1 MVIFDPYIHI
11 MAKFGKW
18 LGGGLGWAIG
28 GPIGG
33 LVGFAIG
40 SMLDNASLTIHH
52 GQYGSEPLTTV
63 RTGRGTTTPGD
74 FAVSLLV
81 LSAAVMKSDGKTMR
95 SELDFVKNFLVQQ
108 FGEEAARE
116 QIKLLGDILKQDIP
130 LQDVCL
136 QIRQHMPMSA
146 RLQLLHYL
154 YGISK
159 ADGDIQESEISVIEQ
174 IASYLNISA
183 ADSASLKAMYYRDTE
198 SDYKILE
205 IDKLASDEDVKKAYR
220 KMAMKYHPDKVGDM
234 GEGVQK
240 AAEEKFKRVQEAYEN
255 IKKKR
260 NLA

>member
-1 MVIFDPYIHI
+1 
-11 MAKFGKW
+11 MAKFAKW

-33 LVGFAIG
+33 LLGFTIG
-40 SMLDNASLTIHH
+40 SLFDNASV
-52 GQYGSEPLTTV
+52 TV
-63 RTGRGTTTPGD
+63 EKTEFSGGRTQTMHTTTTPGD

-95 SELDFVKNFLVQQ
+95 SELDFVKNFFVKQ
-108 FGEEAARE
+108 FGEAVAAE
-116 QIKLLGDILKQDIP
+116 HIKLLGDILKKEIP
-130 LQDVCL
+130 LREVCM
-136 QIRQHMPMSA
+136 QIRQHMPLSA

-159 ADGDIQESEISVIEQ
+159 ADGDVNESEIKVIEQ
-174 IASYLNISA
+174 IAAYLNISA

-205 IDKLASDEDVKKAYR
+205 IEPSASDEEIKKAYR
-220 KMAMKYHPDKVGDM
+220 KMAMKYHPDKVIGM
-234 GEGVQK
+234 GESVQK
-240 AAEEKFKRVQEAYEN
+240 AAEEKFKNVQEAYEN

-260 NLA
+260 NIP